1 MKISQYAT
9 LIVILSSPQ
18 VASASD
24 ISKIALSGEKTM
36 MWSYHSHNK
45 DCQTSYGLVKV
56 VSKPQ
61 HGVVSHRLTNAH
73 VDKDHYGRVIT
84 NKCAGAPIKGFE
96 VDYRSVQGFHGTD
109 TFTLDVTWNAGSKR
123 EIDNFTVNVR

>member
-9 LIVILSSPQ
+9 LILILSSPQ

-24 ISKIALSGEKTM
+24 IGKTALSGEQTK
-36 MWSYHSHNK
+36 MWSYHSVNK
-45 DCQTSYGLVKV
+45 DCQTGTGLVKV

-61 HGVVSHRLTNAH
+61 HGVVSHHFTNAH

-96 VDYRSVQGFHGTD
+96 VDYRSVRGFHGTD
-109 TFTLDVTWNAGSKR
+109 TFTLEVTWNAGKR
-123 EIDNFTVNVR
+123 VIDNFTVNVR